1 MGTLG
6 AINVIANRGAQ
17 LHEMRLANMVATVDR
32 TEAEQGAAH
41 NDLVR
46 ISQREREDVVP
57 FERYLSRVSKSAL
70 LLKKNNEQKK
80 KDTETEENCPIAK
93 ARAQSEVGENAPLS
107 WLIADQMGGQTEVP
121 QNLDSRAE
129 VAEFP
134 SAEPAA
140 TFTPQPLFQDSSGT
154 LLEQEW
160 LLSPAG

>member
-6 AINVIANRGAQ
+6 AINVINNRGAQ
-17 LHEMRLANMVATVDR
+17 LHEMRLANAVATVDQ

-41 NDLVR
+41 NDMVR
-46 ISQREREDVVP
+46 ISQRDREDVVP

-70 LLKKNNEQKK
+70 LLKKNSEQKK
-80 KDTETEENCPIAK
+80 KETEAEENCPIAK
-93 ARAQSEVGENAPLS
+93 ARANSEVGENAPLN

-129 VAEFP
+129 VTEFTT
-134 SAEPAA
+134 SEPAA
-140 TFTPQPLFQDSSGT
+140 TFTSQPLFQDNGGT